1 MAKFFIIFFS
11 LFFCST
17 FAFSKDYKI
26 EELLQLAEQNSAN
39 IKAANYYALSQK
51 HLANQQKYWNNPSI
65 NFGSINSQN
74 TYGVS
79 QTIPFFGKL
88 QNKYDIEE
96 AEFRI
101 LETRKNNTALFVKAE
116 VFSLLYRY
124 QALKQKIE
132 LAKKRLDRLS
142 SVDKYLRGIALNSP
156 TKRAQARITKDR
168 IKLIE
173 RDLLKYRNEAF
184 QVWNSANIFLN
195 LEDEPDKIV
204 LNWIDDKSYKGRQFL
219 IDTAIENNF
228 DLKEQRLLVKKYKSE
243 LAFSKIEQMPDVNV
257 SVTREENTSATLNGR
272 DSTGVG
278 LSVSIPL
285 FNRNQEKTVSAHSK
299 INAQKYELEFRT
311 NQLINL
317 ISNDINEFEVSLKLT
332 EEFPATSIKKILTN
346 LNQANGDFKRGV
358 LDFTTYIE
366 LDSQEYQMI
375 DTVIDTQVQVA
386 NSYAGLM
393 TKIGNFILPENE
405 Q

>member
-1 MAKFFIIFFS
+1 
-11 LFFCST
+11 
-17 FAFSKDYKI
+17 
-26 EELLQLAEQNSAN
+26 
-39 IKAANYYALSQK
+39 
-51 HLANQQKYWNNPSI
+51 
-65 NFGSINSQN
+65 
-74 TYGVS
+74 
-79 QTIPFFGKL
+79 
-88 QNKYDIEE
+88 
-96 AEFRI
+96 
-101 LETRKNNTALFVKAE
+101 
-116 VFSLLYRY
+116 
-124 QALKQKIE
+124 
-132 LAKKRLDRLS
+132 
-142 SVDKYLRGIALNSP
+142 
-156 TKRAQARITKDR
+156 
-168 IKLIE
+168 
-173 RDLLKYRNEAF
+173 
-184 QVWNSANIFLN
+184 
-195 LEDEPDKIV
+195 
-204 LNWIDDKSYKGRQFL
+204 
-219 IDTAIENNF
+219 
-228 DLKEQRLLVKKYKSE
+228 

-332 EEFPATSIKKILTN
+332 EEFPAASIKKILTN

-358 LDFTTYIE
+358 LDFITYIE